1 MASLYAGPRPR
12 ATRPGVWSGGY
23 TAPDRPPIIAAMGFA
38 APIEIDSGETV
49 RREWIDYNDHMNVA
63 YYLLAFD
70 QALDRLYDR
79 IGLGEDYLARTNHST
94 MTMETHITYLRELRL
109 GAPIRFTFQLLD
121 YDNRRQHFFGRM
133 FHAAE
138 GYLAATHEWL
148 TTHVDLAARRSAELP
163 AAKVALFAEMMT
175 EHAALPRPEQAGAVI
190 GIRRK

>member
-1 MASLYAGPRPR
+1 MTYG
-12 ATRPGVWSGGY
+12 
-23 TAPDRPPIIAAMGFA
+23 

-79 IGLGEDYLARTNHST
+79 LELGVDYLKRTNHST
-94 MTMETHITYLRELRL
+94 MTLETHIIYARELRL
-109 GAPIRFTFQLLD
+109 GAPMRFTFQLLD
-121 YDNRRQHFFGRM
+121 YDTKRQHFFGRM

-138 GYLAATHEWL
+138 GYLAATHEWIA
-148 TTHVDLAARRSAELP
+148 THVDLAARRSAEMP
-163 AAKVALFAEMMT
+163 ADKVATFAKIMA
-175 EHAALPRPEQAGAVI
+175 EHSVLSRPDRAGAVI

>member
-1 MASLYAGPRPR
+1 MTYG
-12 ATRPGVWSGGY
+12 
-23 TAPDRPPIIAAMGFA
+23 

-79 IGLGEDYLARTNHST
+79 LDLGLNYLRHTNHST
-94 MTMETHITYLRELRL
+94 MTLETHITYTRELRL

-121 YDNRRQHFFGRM
+121 YDKKRQHFFGRM

-148 TTHVDLAARRSAELP
+148 TTHVDLAARRSAEMP
-163 AAKVALFAEMMT
+163 VEKVATFAEIMA
-175 EHAALPRPEQAGAVI
+175 EHAALPRPEEAGSVN

>member
-1 MASLYAGPRPR
+1 MSYG
-12 ATRPGVWSGGY
+12 
-23 TAPDRPPIIAAMGFA
+23 

-49 RREWIDYNDHMNVA
+49 RPEWIDYNDHMNIA

-79 IGLGEDYLARTNHST
+79 LGFGVDYLKSTNHST
-94 MTMETHITYLRELRL
+94 MTMETHITYARELRL

-121 YDNRRQHFFGRM
+121 YDKKRQHFFGRM
-133 FHAAE
+133 FHTDE

-148 TTHVDLAARRSAELP
+148 TTHVDLTARRT
-163 AAKVALFAEMMT
+163 AEMPTDKVVTFAQIME
-175 EHAALPRPEQAGAVI
+175 EHAALPRPDQAGAVI